1 MLANVSPNACKPY
14 GTKQAE
20 KKTRES
26 IKIIY
31 QLNYEMPV
39 YEIGLN

>member
-1 MLANVSPNACKPY
+1 MWAQMIVSHTEQSNHK
-14 GTKQAE
+14 E
-20 KKTRES
+20 KTRES